1 MSDAAARSRRGVPGT
16 ASADRE
22 TFLTAANAITA
33 ARTVAAVTI
42 GMGAAAQQSLPL
54 LLVSLAVYWV
64 GDIADGTVARM
75 TGRETRIGAVLDIL
89 SDRLCA
95 AVFYLGL
102 VWLLPDLWVPVAIY
116 LAQFMVVD
124 TFVSLAFLA
133 WPLTSPNYFYM
144 VDRTL
149 WKWNWSKPGKA
160 ANSAAFAVLLLVTE
174 DVWVG
179 ASVAVGLLGLKTWS
193 VVRLTRLGLPIPHT
207 VR

>member
-1 MSDAAARSRRGVPGT
+1 M

-22 TFLTAANAITA
+22 SFLTAANAVTA
-33 ARTVAAVTI
+33 VRTVAAVTI
-42 GMGAAAQQSLPL
+42 GMGAAAQQSLSL

-95 AVFYLGL
+95 AVFYLGV

-133 WPLTSPNYFYM
+133 WPLISPNYFYV

-174 DVWVG
+174 DVWLG
-179 ASVAVGLLGLKTWS
+179 TAIAVGLLGLKTWS
-193 VVRLTRLGLPIPHT
+193 VVRLTRLGLPIPHSA
-207 VR
+207 R